1 MSVTAPRSSVR
12 IVLTGLLLVST
23 ALAVSKSPPN
33 FAGVWK
39 LDRDLTT
46 AKYVKDD
53 TLVVHQ
59 TKTRVRFIYHS
70 GDKITGTDVFIT
82 DGKEQDRY
90 TTRIERAFYRARW
103 KDDAL
108 VIVTLHVLD
117 VFGYQSYRETDSWVL
132 DKDGKTLT
140 EKLSDGKVAVYSW
153 KAPAP
158 SDPWELSKEFRA
170 TAMYTDD
177 PELSKD
183 AECPLDLSGTIKS
196 NLLGT
201 GTYRLCL
208 APEKDAPPAAAG
220 CRPLRGTLDIAKPD
234 GLSRFVMKV
243 TGEFCASERNF
254 LGSYEV
260 DAKRISGEF
269 NDHLTG
275 GSGTVQFSESTE
287 AVVLYGVLLYE

>member
-1 MSVTAPRSSVR
+1 MRSTGRRNSALALLTA
-12 IVLTGLLLVST
+12 LLLVSP

-33 FAGVWK
+33 FSGVWK

-46 AKYVKDD
+46 AKYIKDD

-59 TKTRVRFIYHS
+59 TKTRIRFIYHT

-82 DGKEQDRY
+82 DNKDQDRY
-90 TTRIERAFYRARW
+90 TTRIERAFYKARW
-103 KDDAL
+103 KDNEL

-158 SDPWELSKEFRA
+158 NDPWELSKEFRA
-170 TAMYTDD
+170 TAMFSDD
-177 PELSKD
+177 PGPSPDGQCEI
-183 AECPLDLSGTIKS
+183 DLGGTIKS
-196 NLLGT
+196 NLLGS
-201 GTYRLCL
+201 GTYEFCL
-208 APEKDAPPAAAG
+208 VHEKNPPAAED
-220 CRPLRGTLDIAKPD
+220 CEPLHGTLEMAKQD

-243 TGEFCASERNF
+243 TGRFCPGEKNF

-260 DAKRISGEF
+260 DLSRISGEF
-269 NDHLTG
+269 NGHLTG
-275 GSGTVQFSESTE
+275 GSGTVQFDETTE
-287 AVVLYGVLLYE
+287 AIVLYGVLLYE